1 MTRKMMMMM
10 MMMMKK
16 VFLSFV
22 FQLLLSLLLE
32 SSFFETTQNTLWHS
46 DDTHI
51 TIGFSHKKV
60 AGGGYILLE
69 GLLVV

>member
-1 MTRKMMMMM
+1 MTRKM

-22 FQLLLSLLLE
+22 FQLLLSVLLE
-32 SSFFETTQNTLWHS
+32 SSSFFETTH
-46 DDTHI
+46 THND
-51 TIGFSHKKV
+51 IGFSHEKV
-60 AGGGYILLE
+60 AGGGVHILLE

>member
-10 MMMMKK
+10 MMMMN

-32 SSFFETTQNTLWHS
+32 SSSFFETTH
-46 DDTHI
+46 THND
-51 TIGFSHKKV
+51 IGFSHKKV